1 VFRSI
6 CKEHHN
12 TLLASFTLAA
22 LMPLAQAQEVVSI
35 SAASDGGRVN
45 EDIAIQVGL
54 RSNGQSVYCG
64 LRVDY
69 GNGVIQDIRIEN
81 EAGLTQNLQARYP
94 NPGRYTITVRGRTL
108 VRGLKTLTAC
118 SGERSFTVNV
128 ADPAVEQIK
137 KDLERARQEVK
148 ERDERE
154 ARNREEQ
161 LRRREA
167 EAARREEEARQREA
181 QARQIEAEVRR
192 KEEEVRRKDE
202 EARKAAQEAERARAA
217 AAAAKPPAPA
227 PAPAAAKAVAPAPA
241 PAAAKAVA
249 PAPAPA
255 ASRPGALSGF

>member
-1 VFRSI
+1 MLFSSSKNSKI
-6 CKEHHN
+6 KP
-12 TLLASFTLAA
+12 LLASLTASLTVAILA
-22 LMPLAQAQEVVSI
+22 PLAQAQEVVSVT
-35 SAASDGGRVN
+35 AASDRGRIN
-45 EDIAIQVGL
+45 EDIAVQISL
-54 RSNGQSVYCG
+54 RSTGQTVYCG

-69 GNGVIQDIRIEN
+69 GNGVGQDVRIEN
-81 EAGLTQNLQARYP
+81 EAGLTQTLQARYT
-94 NPGRYTITVRGRTL
+94 NPGRYTITAKGRTL
-108 VRGLKTLTAC
+108 VRGLKTLAAC
-118 SGERSFTVNV
+118 SGERSFTVTV
-128 ADPAVEQIK
+128 ADPAVEQMK
-137 KDLERARQEVK
+137 QELERSRQEIK

-181 QARQIEAEVRR
+181 QARQMEAELRR

-217 AAAAKPPAPA
+217 AAAAAPA
-227 PAPAAAKAVAPAPA
+227 RRPASAAPAAATPAP
-241 PAAAKAVA
+241 PA